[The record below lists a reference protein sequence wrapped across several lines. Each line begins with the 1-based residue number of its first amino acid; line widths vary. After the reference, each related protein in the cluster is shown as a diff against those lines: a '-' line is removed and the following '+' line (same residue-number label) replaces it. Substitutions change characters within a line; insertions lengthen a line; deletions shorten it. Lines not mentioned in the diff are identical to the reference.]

1 MPRILAI
8 HAHPD
13 DIETLG
19 AATLALLAANG
30 HAISIVTMTAGD
42 CGSEDLPNEEIGAI
56 RKSEAAKAAALI
68 GANYTC
74 AGFPD
79 LSVFND
85 DASRRR
91 TTEIIRAA
99 APDIVLTAS
108 PADYHPDHEATS
120 LLVRDACFAV
130 SVPNYKTGPA
140 KPLMH
145 IPHLY
150 FMDPIEGRDRN
161 NVKVMP
167 DFAVSVEAFMDT
179 KRAML
184 ACHDSQRS
192 WVLKQHGIDNYMGS
206 MDRWTARRGKH
217 FGVAYAEG
225 FRQYKTHPYPH
236 TPLLQELVGNALLE
250 APPAG

>member
-19 AATLALLAANG
+19 AATLALLAAKG

-42 CGSEDLPNEEIGAI
+42 CGSEDLPNDEIGAI
-56 RKSEAAKAAALI
+56 RKGEAAKAAALI
-68 GANYTC
+68 GASYAC

-140 KPLMH
+140 KPLAH

-161 NVKVMP
+161 NAKVMP
-167 DFAVSVEAFMDT
+167 DFAVNVEGIMDT

-236 TPLLQELVGNALLE
+236 TPLLQQLAGDALLE
-250 APPAG
+250 APRAG